1 MSFWTLAECG
11 QLLRTHSL
19 RKTPQTAY
27 HAVVCSHFGSCE
39 GDRRGLVAGGPQCLP
54 LFLFCYT
61 SQPLF
66 VNGLRAVRSDVAGFS
81 VLNGAVVREGVCLHI
96 LHGREDSATH
106 LAERRQAA
114 ALRSTRRRS
123 RHNRRRFRR
132 MSGRIRPFIVV
143 GAALPKQ
150 RAACDLQGACG
161 STEEWAGTA
170 SCLRAEA
177 PFGAKRLAWHQG
189 CVFCCTD

>member
-1 MSFWTLAECG
+1 
-11 QLLRTHSL
+11 
-19 RKTPQTAY
+19 
-27 HAVVCSHFGSCE
+27 
-39 GDRRGLVAGGPQCLP
+39 
-54 LFLFCYT
+54 
-61 SQPLF
+61 
-66 VNGLRAVRSDVAGFS
+66 
-81 VLNGAVVREGVCLHI
+81 
-96 LHGREDSATH
+96 
-106 LAERRQAA
+106 
-114 ALRSTRRRS
+114 
-123 RHNRRRFRR
+123 

-189 CVFCCTD
+189 CVFCCTDERLEWGVCAFLFLLGFLPVQSPHCSEEAHVPGIGAVLRGVSCNRGFLVSGLIAWNTAF